1 MKVASTRP
9 TVLITGAAAGMGRA
23 HCRCLIAEG
32 WNVVA
37 VDRDR
42 TGLASLTAEVGAERV
57 VTVEGD
63 VRQPDLATAAVEVA
77 LDRFGRLDGLVN
89 NAGYGLQRSL
99 LDSSADDL
107 LDQLAVH
114 VEAALAFSLA
124 AEPYLRQ
131 ARGAIVNVSSEWALA
146 GPCTWPQPPAVA
158 YCAGKAGVL
167 GLTRALARQ
176 LAPEVRVNAIAPGG
190 ARTET
195 TLSHYDPETLARKIA
210 GVPAQRWAEPAEY
223 SLFVR
228 YLLSPAARLVTGQ
241 VLSPNG
247 GEVIAGG

>member
-1 MKVASTRP
+1 MVSAPP

-42 TGLASLTAEVGAERV
+42 AGLDALVEEAGAGRV
-57 VTVEGD
+57 ATVVGD
-63 VRQPDLATAAVEVA
+63 VRQPDLASVAVGTAVE
-77 LDRFGRLDGLVN
+77 RFGRLDGLVN

-99 LDSSADDL
+99 LEHSAEDL

-124 AEPYLRQ
+124 AEPHLRQ

-146 GPCTWPQPPAVA
+146 GPCTWPQPPAAA

-195 TLSHYDPETLARKIA
+195 TLAHYDPETLARKIA
-210 GVPAQRWAEPAEY
+210 GVPAQRWAEPGEY
-223 SLFVR
+223 ALFVR